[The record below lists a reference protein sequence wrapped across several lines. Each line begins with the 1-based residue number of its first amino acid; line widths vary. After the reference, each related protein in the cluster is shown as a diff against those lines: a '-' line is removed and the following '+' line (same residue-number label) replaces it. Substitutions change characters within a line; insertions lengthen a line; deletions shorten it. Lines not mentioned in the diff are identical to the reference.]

1 MPIFGTVSASN
12 PPSFRNILINGVMDI
27 YQRGQTSTGLTGEQY
42 GSADRMKLN
51 INTAGTWSMN
61 VVNDGPTGTGFRN
74 SCNVICTTA
83 DTSLA
88 SGDYVVFAQL
98 VEGQNLQATK
108 KGSANAESITVS
120 FWAKSSNTGTYV
132 CELYD
137 ADNSRQASKSFTIN
151 SANTWEREVIT
162 FTPDTTG
169 QFDNDNALS
178 LYCQIWMAA
187 GTNFTSGTL
196 SNGSWN
202 TASSGN
208 RAAGQLNLAN
218 RVGNYM
224 AITGWQMEI
233 GSVATEFERRPIT
246 LEQMLCYRYYYRMKA
261 TGNYSHFSLAR
272 AFSSTQASAIIYL
285 PVPLRAYPSASYF
298 TPVSGNYDYSLTSI
312 NLLANYTTDLRT
324 FQVEMTGSFSGVS
337 TAAIF
342 ASSDSANSS
351 NVFIDYSAEL

>member
-1 MPIFGTVSASN
+1 MALFGTVSASN
-12 PPSFRNILINGVMDI
+12 PPSFRNILINGAMDI

-51 INTAGTWSMN
+51 ITTAGTWSMN

-83 DTSLA
+83 DSSLA

-108 KGSANAESITVS
+108 KGSANAESITIS

-202 TASSGN
+202 AASSSN
-208 RAAGQLNLAN
+208 RAVGQLNLAN

-233 GSVATEFERRPIT
+233 GSVATEFERRPYGME
-246 LEQMLCYRYYYRMKA
+246 LQLCQRYYEKTA
-261 TGNYSHFSLAR
+261 TNTNLIWTGDATINQNYYLTGQYVVPKRATATFTGTGTGGNSFNAGSPADAGGTSDGYNMGFTCTSTGAR
-272 AFSSTQASAIIYL
+272 
-285 PVPLRAYPSASYF
+285 RYF
-298 TPVSGNYDYSLTSI
+298 TAG
-312 NLLANYTTDLRT
+312 YT
-324 FQVEMTGSFSGVS
+324 
-337 TAAIF
+337 A
-342 ASSDSANSS
+342 
-351 NVFIDYSAEL
+351 SAEL